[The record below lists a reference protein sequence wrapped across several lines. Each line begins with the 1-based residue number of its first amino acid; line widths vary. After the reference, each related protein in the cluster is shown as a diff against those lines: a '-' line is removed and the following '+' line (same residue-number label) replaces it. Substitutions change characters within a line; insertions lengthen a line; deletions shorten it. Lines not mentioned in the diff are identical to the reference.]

1 MMTDLKFSIL
11 EEIYNACSLA
21 RINESEFLKSKGD
34 ASLKYKRAVWELRS
48 AKYLDAVGDDLVLR
62 PLGIAAMEEEIRQRK
77 EREEDIQLQ
86 RDLAA
91 EAARDAQKARR
102 QEWIAIIVTALLSLA
117 AFVKSFF

>member
-86 RDLAA
+86 RDLA
-91 EAARDAQKARR
+91 EKAAKDAKKARF
-102 QEWIAIIVTALLSLA
+102 QQWIAIAISGAISLIALI
-117 AFVKSFF
+117 KSFL

>member
-1 MMTDLKFSIL
+1 MTDLKFDIL
-11 EEIYNACSLA
+11 TEIYNASLRA
-21 RINESEFLKSKGD
+21 SINKTTFFQSKGED
-34 ASLKYKRAVWELRS
+34 FPEYGRATLELRD
-48 AKYLDAVGDDLVLR
+48 AEYLKDIGGRLEMT
-62 PLGIAAMEEEIRQRK
+62 PQGITAMEEEIRQRK